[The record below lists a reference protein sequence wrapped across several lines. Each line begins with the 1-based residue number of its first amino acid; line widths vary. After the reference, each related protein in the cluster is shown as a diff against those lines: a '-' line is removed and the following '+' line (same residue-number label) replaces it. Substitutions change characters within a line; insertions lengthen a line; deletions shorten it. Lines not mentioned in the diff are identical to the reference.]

1 MMKKNTKLKQIKIC
15 TWNICLGILHKMYLV
30 KRFIKENDID
40 ILCIQEAEIKA
51 EDNVDLIH
59 IPGFNLEMENTS
71 ENFKIRT
78 ITYIRE
84 GIVYERMNQFEKEN
98 AHVICIKLVHENVG
112 LASLYRTYKLTHMT
126 SHKTAF
132 EEQVGI
138 LRRFLNTGAN
148 NIIMGDFNLDFKRR
162 NDTNYHLRQLYE
174 EMIVLEQE
182 HQLMQLIDFTT
193 WR

>member
-1 MMKKNTKLKQIKIC
+1 MKGKNTKLKQIKIC

-30 KRFIKENDID
+30 KKFIEENDID
-40 ILCIQEAEIKA
+40 ILCIQEAEMKA
-51 EDNVDLIH
+51 EDNMDLIH
-59 IPGFNLEMENTS
+59 IPGFNLELENTS

-78 ITYIRE
+78 LTYIRE

-98 AHVICIKLVHENVG
+98 AHVICIKLVKENIN
-112 LASLYRTYKLTHMT
+112 LASLYRTYKLTHLT

-138 LRRFLNTGAN
+138 LGRFLNTGAN
-148 NIIMGDFNLDFKRR
+148 NIIVGDFNLDFKKR
-162 NDTNYHLRQLYE
+162 NDTSYHLRQLYE
-174 EMIVLEQE
+174 EMIALEQE